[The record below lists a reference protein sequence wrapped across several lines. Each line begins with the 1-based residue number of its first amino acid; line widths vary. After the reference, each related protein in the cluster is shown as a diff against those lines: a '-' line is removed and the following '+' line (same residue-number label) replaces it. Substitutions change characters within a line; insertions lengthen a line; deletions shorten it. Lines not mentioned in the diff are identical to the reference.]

1 MKRWVLAAALG
12 LAWSLALAQSP
23 AATATRLERS
33 RIAAQRQLDL
43 ARYAQQE
50 KDCASQ
56 FLVND
61 CLVAVKAQRRQT
73 LAELRRRELELNE
86 TERLRLAEQQGE
98 LTQQKSESTS
108 PGSSAAQESAAERL
122 QRKSLAKQE
131 AQQQGDL
138 AAQQRAQQQE
148 KKLAKRVTSEAAQAA
163 QADLAAKNARAFQE
177 KKAAAEKHRAE
188 LLLRRQTKAPAK
200 PLPDP
205 P

>member
-61 CLVAVKAQRRQT
+61 CLVAVKAKRRQT

>member
-61 CLVAVKAQRRQT
+61 CLVAVKAKRRQT

-163 QADLAAKNARAFQE
+163 QAELAAKNARAFQE